1 MNRKERRRLKKQ
13 GVQVPKDP
21 AISIKLSDLGSRIMT
36 PEKTAAMNHEI
47 NRQILEADK
56 RLSLDLDSVVLW
68 TLYQDYGWREKRLY
82 DFYLRMGQVHK
93 QMRECYES
101 DVLFAERF
109 KLKEAGVDLEA
120 WQKEFLEMYD

>member
-47 NRQILEADK
+47 NRQILEADD
-56 RLSLDLDSVVLW
+56 RLSLDLDSVVL
-68 TLYQDYGWREKRLY
+68 
-82 DFYLRMGQVHK
+82 
-93 QMRECYES
+93 
-101 DVLFAERF
+101 
-109 KLKEAGVDLEA
+109 
-120 WQKEFLEMYD
+120 

>member
-1 MNRKERRRLKKQ
+1 MSVLQGKSASTKVVSALSVDRTGRTIVRWNWFWTQSIKKGMGARGGFQVNRKERRRLQKQ

-47 NRQILEADK
+47 NRQILEADE

-68 TLYQDYGWREKRLY
+68 TLYQYYGW
-82 DFYLRMGQVHK
+82 
-93 QMRECYES
+93 
-101 DVLFAERF
+101 
-109 KLKEAGVDLEA
+109 
-120 WQKEFLEMYD
+120 